1 MPDNEEQFVQR
12 RLLVASLLSAVAM
25 MGYFYF
31 YQPEGSPL
39 VQPAE
44 QAVEAPAEPAAPA
57 QIAPATEA
65 PATEAT
71 AAEGEQ
77 APLPVQAEAER
88 EIVVE
93 TEKFE
98 VTFSNRGAVVRRW
111 VLKDYKDVRGEP
123 LNLVHQPGAE
133 AHGYPF
139 RLQLSGGEAVPGLD
153 DALFQVNEGP
163 DRRTG
168 DAVVEFQYAD
178 GAREVRK
185 TFRFRG
191 DGYELGVETQLTEN
205 GAPRMHLIAWPGG
218 FGDTSHL
225 GDHTYSSVF
234 YWDAAEGLER
244 NAAADAEDG
253 RITNQGEYSFAGIDD
268 LFFAAAFR
276 ARESQPV
283 QVETAA
289 IEIDPLIPDREGSEI
304 FASTAIG
311 SSTGNQFELYVGPK
325 SLNDLRALDPRMGDI
340 VDFGWFSF
348 VAEPL
353 FLMLRWTHANIVAN
367 WGWSIVLVTIVI
379 NIALFPLKWKGNKST
394 KRMQQLQPLIKQI
407 NEKYKGL
414 KMSDPKKQQQQEET
428 MELYKKYNVNPIGGC
443 FPMLLQLP
451 FFIGFYNVLTHAIEM
466 RGAEWLFVN
475 DLSQPENWLI
485 IGGTSIHILPLAMMG
500 AQFWMQVL
508 TPMPSVDPAQ
518 ARMMK
523 FMPLM
528 MGVIFWGFQSGL
540 VIYWLTMNLVGV
552 GQQMILNKMPGDD
565 LEIEI
570 PGRKPIRKKK

>member
-1 MPDNEEQFVQR
+1 MPENEEQFVQR

-31 YQPEGSPL
+31 YQPQGAPVGEP
-39 VQPAE
+39 VE
-44 QAVEAPAEPAAPA
+44 QTAEAPAAPPAAPHMSSA
-57 QIAPATEA
+57 TPETAPAEDEQGA
-65 PATEAT
+65 AT
-71 AAEGEQ
+71 
-77 APLPVQAEAER
+77 VQAEAER

-93 TEKFE
+93 TAQFE
-98 VTFSNRGAVVRRW
+98 VTFSNRGAVVKRW
-111 VLKDYKDVRGEP
+111 VLKDYQDVRGQP
-123 LNLVHQPGAE
+123 LNLVHQAGAE

-153 DALFQVNEGP
+153 DALYEVNEGP

-168 DAVVEFQYAD
+168 DAVVEFRYAD
-178 GAREVRK
+178 GAREARK

-191 DGYELGVETQLTEN
+191 EGYELDVETELTEN
-205 GAPRMHLIAWPGG
+205 GAPRMHLIAWAGG

-225 GDHTYSSVF
+225 NDHTYSSVF
-234 YWDAAEGLER
+234 YWDPVEGLER
-244 NAAADAEDG
+244 YHADDAEDG
-253 RITNQGEYSFAGIDD
+253 RITNQGEYPFAGIDD
-268 LFFAAAFR
+268 LFFTAAFR
-276 ARESQPV
+276 ARDAQPV

-289 IEIDPLIPDREGSEI
+289 IEIDPLVPDREDLEL

-325 SLNDLRALDPRMGDI
+325 SLNDLRTLDPRMAEI
-340 VDFGWFSF
+340 VDFGWTSF
-348 VAEPL
+348 IAEPL
-353 FLMLRWTHANIVAN
+353 FLMLHWTHANVVAN

-428 MELYKKYNVNPIGGC
+428 MELYKKYKVNPVGGC

-451 FFIGFYNVLTHAIEM
+451 FFYGFYTVLTLVIEM

-485 IGGTSIHILPLAMMG
+485 IGGTSIHVLPLAMMG
-500 AQFWMQVL
+500 AQFWMQAL

-528 MGVIFWGFQSGL
+528 MGVLFWGFQSGL

-552 GQQMILNKMPGDD
+552 GQQAILNRMPGEE

-570 PGRKPIRKKK
+570 PGRRPSRKKK

>member
-31 YQPEGSPL
+31 YQPQGAP
-39 VQPAE
+39 VAQPVE
-44 QAVEAPAEPAAPA
+44 QAVEAPAEPAPAP
-57 QIAPATEA
+57 QITAVAPET
-65 PATEAT
+65 P
-71 AAEGEQ
+71 AAESEQ
-77 APLPVQAEAER
+77 TPAAVQAQAER

-93 TEKFE
+93 TDQFE
-98 VTFSNRGAVVRRW
+98 VTFSNRGAVVKKW
-111 VLKDYKDVRGEP
+111 VLKDYQDVRGAP

-133 AHGYPF
+133 EHGYPF
-139 RLQLSGGEAVPGLD
+139 RLQLSGGEPLPGLD

-178 GAREVRK
+178 GVREVRK
-185 TFRFRG
+185 TFRFRP
-191 DGYELGVETQLTEN
+191 DGYELDVETEVTEN
-205 GAPRMHLIAWPGG
+205 GAPRMHLIAWEGG

-234 YWDAAEGLER
+234 YWDPAEGLER
-244 NAAADAEDG
+244 NNATDAEDG
-253 RITNQGEYSFAGIDD
+253 RITSQGEFPFAGIDD
-268 LFFAAAFR
+268 LFFTAVFR
-276 ARESQPV
+276 TRENQPV

-289 IEIDPLIPDREGSEI
+289 IEIDPLVPDRDALEI
-304 FASTAIG
+304 FAATAIG
-311 SSTGNQFELYVGPK
+311 SSTGNRFELYVGPK
-325 SLNDLRALDPRMGDI
+325 SLDELRAVDPRMAEI

-348 VAEPL
+348 IAEPL
-353 FLMLRWTHANIVAN
+353 FLMLRWTHANVVAN

-428 MELYKKYNVNPIGGC
+428 MELYKKYKVNPVGGC

-451 FFIGFYNVLTHAIEM
+451 FFYGFYMVLTHVIEM
-466 RGAEWLFVN
+466 RGAEWLFVS

-500 AQFWMQVL
+500 AQFWMQTL

-552 GQQMILNKMPGDD
+552 GQQVILNKMPGED
-565 LEIEI
+565 LEIEM
-570 PGRKPIRKKK
+570 PGRKPARKKK